1 MQNSLKKQII
11 IHGGGG
17 FSRYGSYS
25 PSNLLIEKYF
35 LDQTLNKCPR
45 ICFIPTASGES
56 LKYIVDFYRAFG
68 AFECKPSHLSLFDP
82 PTADIESY
90 LLGHD
95 AIYVGGGN
103 TKSMLALWKEWKLDV
118 YLRKAWTQGIVLG
131 GISAGG
137 LCWFEEGV
145 TDSIPGPL
153 TPLKC
158 LGFLPGS
165 HCPHYDG
172 EVERRPAY
180 HRMVKEGMASGIA
193 VDDHVALHYID
204 GKLEKVVKANA
215 EGAAYHVH
223 VLNGRL
229 MEEKIEAV
237 DLQTS

>member
-1 MQNSLKKQII
+1 MLNSSKKQII

-17 FSRYGSYS
+17 FSKYGSYT
-25 PSNLLIEKYF
+25 PSNFLIEKYF
-35 LDQTLNKCPR
+35 IEQTHTQCPR
-45 ICFIPTASGES
+45 VCFVPTASGES

-68 AFECKPSHLSLFDP
+68 AFECKLSHLSLFDP
-82 PTADIESY
+82 PSADIESY
-90 LLGHD
+90 LLEHD

-118 YLRKAWTQGIVLG
+118 FLRKAWAHGIVLG

-145 TDSIPGPL
+145 TDSIPGSL

-193 VDDHVALHYID
+193 VDDHVALHYVD

-215 EGAAYHVH
+215 QGAAYHVQ
-223 VLNGRL
+223 VLNGQL
-229 MEEKIEAV
+229 AEEKIEAI
-237 DLQTS
+237 DLRMT